1 MIKNGMEKNMM
12 NMDIY
17 YLKSKMEMEKEKN
30 MILMVI

>member
-17 YLKSKMEMEKEKN
+17 YLKSKMEMEKEKK